1 MFNSDSTVKNK
12 GQNEFSVRKPG
23 ILLVEKNDGKES
35 LKDKISQKY
44 QVTAVSDPDD
54 ALEILKKEV
63 QVSVIII
70 DMDISFSKAT
80 ELIKDV
86 RSDSNFHK
94 IPVIAVT
101 SSCDKSAEEA
111 CLELGVSDIAR
122 RPLSSKLL
130 DLKISNI
137 IQMTEIS
144 VALNELEYDDLTGL
158 YTRQAFIRKAR
169 EFIDSDISKEYAIL
183 GVDFENFKFTNAQ
196 YGEEKCNEFLAY
208 IGKSLLAKI
217 TDGFAGRF
225 AGDQFVMVINY
236 VESIDLEFIQNFAKS
251 ILDGAPIPHQIP
263 KIGIYAPIDKK
274 MPIGRCCDKAFLAI
288 REIKGVYGQDIVF
301 YTEAFQ
307 EQLAADQRILDSM
320 EHALLNEEFCVY
332 YQPKHESV
340 TGKIA
345 GAEALVRWIHPEY
358 GFMSPGQFIPLFE
371 KNGFITKLDS
381 FVLLQVCKDI
391 KKWENCGIPLVPIS
405 VNISRRDCLEPDWI
419 DRQLEIIDSFG
430 INHSLIHM
438 EVTESLYAESM
449 DVIIEQ
455 IKKIKDNGFLIE
467 MDDFGSGYSSLG
479 TLATFPLD
487 VIKLDISFV
496 KHIEINEIVI
506 ENIIKMVHRLGF
518 ITVAEGAETE
528 EQFKTLRSLGCDLI
542 QGYCFSKPLPRP
554 SFELYLKENS
564 VLADQRK
571 KAIKLQT
578 EKSSQFAGNE
588 NIIKATT
595 EIGESLPGGFFTYHA
610 DGNHEII
617 SFNQELLKIYGCRD
631 TEEFRNHTGNS
642 FDGMVHPDDLENVK
656 DDIITQVEEGN
667 NIVFVEYRIF
677 RKDGQMRYIQYYGRM
692 VKSEKY
698 GNIFYAFIND
708 ITDEHIKFA
717 EEEKR
722 SEVIQGLSQSFNSI
736 FLIDFKTN
744 TLTPYASC
752 SRFEKSAGANFYAEK
767 TYDQIAEFFVSR
779 FVVPEERDTMRKLF
793 SSQNILNEFKTSSL
807 CRFTFHKLNENNS
820 ANLVEISIRKLNDES
835 GELRAVLTLQTVSE
849 NALILQEVSALK
861 KAIDFLQSS
870 VDNILQTSDNSLAT
884 KELSKFSEEKEH
896 LEEMLGTIIETLKT

>member
-12 GQNEFSVRKPG
+12 GQNEFSVRKSE
-23 ILLVEKNDGKES
+23 ILLIEKNDGKEC

-44 QVTAVSDPDD
+44 QVISVPSVD
-54 ALEILKKEV
+54 AAFEILKKEA
-63 QVSVIII
+63 VSVIILDI
-70 DMDISFSKAT
+70 DISVFEGT
-80 ELIKDV
+80 EFIKKV
-86 RSDSNFHK
+86 RNDSDFHK
-94 IPVIAVT
+94 IPVIVVT
-101 SSCDKSAEEA
+101 SSFDKSVEES
-111 CLELGVSDIAR
+111 CLDLGVSDFFT
-122 RPLSSKLL
+122 RPISSKLL
-130 DLKISNI
+130 NLKLANI

-158 YTRQAFIRKAR
+158 YTRQAFIRRAR
-169 EFIDSDISKEYAIL
+169 EYIDSDISKEYAIL
-183 GVDFENFKFTNAQ
+183 GVDFENFKFTNEQ

-208 IGKSLLAKI
+208 IGKSLLEKI
-217 TDGFAGRF
+217 TAGFAGRF
-225 AGDQFVMVINY
+225 AGDQFVMVFDY
-236 VESIDLEFIQNFAKS
+236 VEYIDLEYIQNFAKS
-251 ILDGAPIPHQIP
+251 ILGNAPIPHQIP

-391 KKWENCGIPLVPIS
+391 KKWENCGIPLIPIS

-455 IKKIKDNGFLIE
+455 IKKIKDRGFLIE

-506 ENIIKMVHRLGF
+506 ENIIKMIHRLGF
-518 ITVAEGAETE
+518 MAVAEGAETE

-564 VLADQRK
+564 VAADLHK

-617 SFNQELLKIYGCRD
+617 SFNQELLKIYDCRD
-631 TEEFRNHTGNS
+631 TEEFRNLTGNS

-656 DDIITQVEEGN
+656 NDIITQVEEGN

-677 RKDGQMRYIQYYGRM
+677 RKCGTIRYIQYYGRM
-692 VKSEKY
+692 VKSRKY

-722 SEVIQGLSQSFNSI
+722 NEIIQGLSQSFSSI
-736 FLIDFKTN
+736 YLIDFRTN
-744 TLTPYASC
+744 KMIPYATC
-752 SRFEKSAGANFYAEK
+752 SRFEKIAGADLYAEK
-767 TYDQIAEFFVSR
+767 TYDQIAELFISKFVMS
-779 FVVPEERDTMRKLF
+779 EERETLRKLL
-793 SSQNILNEFKTSSL
+793 SLNNILDEFKTCSL
-807 CRFTFHKLNENNS
+807 FRFTFHKLNENNS
-820 ANLVEISIRKLNDES
+820 ASLVEISIRKLNDEN
-835 GELRAVLTLQTVSE
+835 GELRAVLTLQPVSE
-849 NALILQEVSALK
+849 NVPILQEVSRIK
-861 KAIDFLQSS
+861 NAIDFLQSS
-870 VDNILQTSDNSLAT
+870 VDNILHTSDNSSIIN
-884 KELSKFSEEKEH
+884 ELSKFSQEKEH
-896 LEEMLGTIIETLKT
+896 LEEMLGTIIGTLKA